1 MDGAGWSYVP
11 AAEPEPVEITYEDWL
26 GQLGMLDKKDALA
39 ELLQDGAELVE
50 LEQMDEDD
58 LRDDILEDGDLAL
71 DAEGKAKFQAAVVAL
86 SEGPTKSAA
95 EPEQEAMV
103 GTEGSAI
110 GNVPWRE
117 LCGLLGVQ
125 DDHILEAG
133 KSEDPRLLRL
143 RADLSEASM
152 ETVEEVL
159 QEKQKEK
166 DKMIAEKDKALAEKD
181 ERIAALE
188 ATVARLQGQ
197 PAPR

>member
-1 MDGAGWSYVP
+1 
-11 AAEPEPVEITYEDWL
+11 
-26 GQLGMLDKKDALA
+26 MLDKKAALA

-125 DDHILEAG
+125 DSDDDILEAG
-133 KSEDPRLLRL
+133 KSEDRRLLRL

-152 ETVEEVL
+152 ATVEAVL

-166 DKMIAEKDKALAEKD
+166 DEALAGKD
-181 ERIAALE
+181 VTIEQQAAELASLREELERMRQDP
-188 ATVARLQGQ
+188 ARASGQ
-197 PAPR
+197 